1 MVQWLEL
8 KTLNQAIRD
17 QISVEPKFIL
27 ICNKTN
33 ILKSFKSLQLAHY
46 YLFNNN
52 AVRFYGVMVTLRTL
66 NPAIR
71 VQVSVE
77 PNFILSYNKT
87 KNLKSFKSL

>member
-8 KTLNQAIRD
+8 ETLNQAIRD

-27 ICNKTN
+27 ICNETN
-33 ILKSFKSLQLAHY
+33 ILKSFKSLRLTQF
-46 YLFNNN
+46 YLFNVY
-52 AVRFYGVMVTLRTL
+52 AVRFNGVMLALRTL

-77 PNFILSYNKT
+77 PNFILIHKKT
-87 KNLKSFKSL
+87 KNLKFF